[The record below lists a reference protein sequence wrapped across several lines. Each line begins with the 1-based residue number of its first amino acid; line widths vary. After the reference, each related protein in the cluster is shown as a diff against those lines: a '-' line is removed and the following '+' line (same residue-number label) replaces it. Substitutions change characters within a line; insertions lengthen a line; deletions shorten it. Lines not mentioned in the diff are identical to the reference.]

1 MSKTTPSAYSPQFE
15 WAFLHPKYWGSWLGI
30 ALAAIMA
37 FIPFRAR
44 DTFAAFLAKR
54 LVKLNNSAKKRAVIN
69 LKHCF
74 PEKSDEERFRILEQ
88 SYVYAGCILFGFA
101 TILVRSKAYLAQRT
115 VFKNDHILTDLVEKG
130 EKIILLVPHTWSIDY
145 PAVQLASRGLPIV
158 GLVKRQSNPL
168 NDWLMNAQRL
178 KYGGCIHERSTGIKP
193 FLKSIREGF
202 LGYYLPDQDHGPD
215 NSVFVPF
222 LGAEKATLAGLGKLS
237 RLGKAKV
244 VPLMSAYNRETGNF
258 EVIVKPPLENFPTG
272 DDKQDAKIM
281 NACLEDFIKSDPA
294 QYMWII
300 NLLRTRPDGSEL
312 Y

>member
-1 MSKTTPSAYSPQFE
+1 MSHSTPSEYSPKFE
-15 WAFLHPKYWGSWLGI
+15 WSFLHPKYWGSWIGI
-30 ALAAIMA
+30 ALAALMA
-37 FIPFRAR
+37 FVPFRIR
-44 DTFAAFLAKR
+44 DKIAMLLAKQ
-54 LVKLNNSAKKRAVIN
+54 LVKLNNSAKRRAVIN
-69 LKHCF
+69 LAQCF
-74 PEKSDEERFRILEQ
+74 PEKSEQERHHILEQ
-88 SYVYAGCILFGFA
+88 SYMNAGCILFGFA
-101 TILVRSKAYLAQRT
+101 TILVRSKAYLARRT
-115 VFKNDHILTDLVEKG
+115 VFHGDQILTELAENG

-158 GLVKRQSNPL
+158 GLVKKQSNPL
-168 NDWLMNAQRL
+168 NDWLMNVQRL

-202 LGYYLPDQDHGPD
+202 LGYYLPDQDHGRE

-222 LGAEKATLAGLGKLS
+222 LGAEKATLAGLGKLA

-272 DDKQDAKIM
+272 DDEQDARIM
-281 NACLEDFIKSDPA
+281 NSHLEAFITSAPE